1 MSKVNEEM
9 KKAVIKTKLETSAL
23 KNKPNF
29 IDNFLKSNIKLK
41 GKNVIKKIGV
51 SKKINTVF

>member
-1 MSKVNEEM
+1 MQNKEM
-9 KKAVIKTKLETSAL
+9 KKAIIKTVLESNTI

-29 IDNFLKSNIKLK
+29 IDNFIKSKMQLK

-51 SKKINTVF
+51 SKK

>member
-9 KKAVIKTKLETSAL
+9 KKAVIKTILETSAL

-29 IDNFLKSNIKLK
+29 IDNFIKSKMQLK

-51 SKKINTVF
+51 PKK

>member
-9 KKAVIKTKLETSAL
+9 KKAVIKTILEASTL

-29 IDNFLKSNIKLK
+29 IDNFLKSKMQLK
-41 GKNVIKKIGV
+41 GRNVIKKICV
-51 SKKINTVF
+51 PKK

>member
-1 MSKVNEEM
+1 MSKLNKDM
-9 KKAVIKTKLETSAL
+9 KKAIIKTVLESGTV

-29 IDNFLKSNIKLK
+29 IDNFIKFKMQLK

-51 SKKINTVF
+51 SKK

>member
-9 KKAVIKTKLETSAL
+9 KKSVIKTILETGTL

-29 IDNFLKSNIKLK
+29 IDNFIKSKMQLK
-41 GKNVIKKIGV
+41 GRNVIKNV
-51 SKKINTVF
+51 VPKK

>member
-1 MSKVNEEM
+1 MQNKDM
-9 KKAVIKTKLETSAL
+9 KKSVIKTILESSSV

-29 IDNFLKSNIKLK
+29 IDNFIKSKMQLK

-51 SKKINTVF
+51 PKK